1 MINKFLANT
10 PKIFIPFL
18 LKCGKIFLSPHSQ
31 VVLHWKL
38 IDGDNTIWINHHLKK
53 NSIVF
58 DLGGYEGM
66 WSEAI
71 LKKYHC
77 TIYIFEPVKE
87 YVEKIEVRFRGSEN
101 VKVFPYGLS
110 GRKRNIYL
118 HMSDNET
125 SEFGKSGKLVKS
137 KVVSIKQFINDYE
150 IKQVDLI
157 KINIEGG
164 EYELLEYLLEA
175 GLIKRFNNI
184 QVQFHAFVPNAELR
198 ASKIQNELKET
209 HSLSYQFPFVWEK
222 WTLNKL
228 NKHKRSEK
236 GH

>member
-1 MINKFLANT
+1 MINKFLAKI

-18 LKCGKIFLSPHSQ
+18 LICGKTFLSPHSL
-31 VVLHWKL
+31 VVLQWKL
-38 IDGDNTIWINHHLKK
+38 IDGDNTLWINYHLKK

-58 DLGGYEGM
+58 DLGGYKGI
-66 WSEAI
+66 WSETI

-77 TIYIFEPVKE
+77 NIYIFEPVKE
-87 YVEKIEVRFRGSEN
+87 YVEKIEVRFRGSKN

-110 GRKRNIYL
+110 GKKRNIYL
-118 HMSDNET
+118 RMSDNET
-125 SEFGKSGKLVKS
+125 SEFGKSGELVKS
-137 KVVSIKQFINDYE
+137 KVVSIKQFMKDYE

-175 GLIKRFNNI
+175 GLIKRFKNI
-184 QVQFHAFVPNAELR
+184 QVQFHTFVPNAELR

-209 HSLSYQFPFVWEK
+209 HSLSYQFPFVWEN
-222 WTLNKL
+222 WTLKNY
-228 NKHKRSEK
+228 N
-236 GH
+236 